1 MLSAFPR
8 VIPPPPSPMPFM
20 CAVLKGGLSLWSP
33 TVLEKARQMSVGRTR
48 VSICR
53 RLDPLRRKEKKM
65 LSILVAP
72 QGPTITLGA
81 SIYDVHIIWGKF
93 DPRLCLQNI
102 YSLSANLLHFLT
114 PSSLLCGR
122 HIWKPPNGT
131 GRRRRRR
138 RKPRKTRQAAARNN
152 TTCKNSWQRYFE
164 FDHSP

>member
-1 MLSAFPR
+1 
-8 VIPPPPSPMPFM
+8 MPFM

-81 SIYDVHIIWGKF
+81 SIYDVHIIWGLF

-102 YSLSANLLHFLT
+102 LSYLKVGANVQSAT
-114 PSSLLCGR
+114 PSEAILHQLPVLCS
-122 HIWKPPNGT
+122 
-131 GRRRRRR
+131 
-138 RKPRKTRQAAARNN
+138 
-152 TTCKNSWQRYFE
+152 KNF
-164 FDHSP
+164 